1 MEKISTSLDLV
12 DSANTRYG
20 SARVR
25 ARPEGRTRSASTPCG
40 CGKTPVISLQTVRRQ
55 RRGYV
60 TGFVSSGERKV
71 PVVSTRL
78 SWRDIL
84 GGWKVRWDIGRS
96 HYAVLPGLY
105 AVGSPGTDSPVMVTA
120 NYKLTFD
127 KLRRE
132 LGSID
137 AWILVLDT
145 KGVNVWC
152 AAGKGTFGTRE
163 LEQRIMAVKLQ
174 DVVSHR
180 TLILPQL
187 GATGVSAWEVKRDS
201 GWQVKYGPVRARDI
215 RAFLSSGLR
224 KNNEMRRI
232 LFPLTERMAI
242 APTELVQ
249 SWPLLL
255 GIAVVSA
262 LLGLP
267 LDAGYMGRLLGVGLP
282 LLGAVAVGTLLLPAL
297 LPYVPFR
304 AFSLKGALLG
314 ALWGIAVSLVV
325 RASLPGAA
333 ALTLMAMPIAA
344 FLSMNFTGSST
355 FTSQPGA
362 ALEVKRGLIP
372 MISSLTIGLGLAV
385 VTRILPL

>member
-1 MEKISTSLDLV
+1 VPGEGIERRAQVEKPSASRYSA
-12 DSANTRYG
+12 DSA
-20 SARVR
+20 A
-25 ARPEGRTRSASTPCG
+25 CG
-40 CGKTPVISLQTVRRQ
+40 CGKTPVISLQAIPRQ
-55 RRGYV
+55 RREYV
-60 TGFVSSGERKV
+60 TGFVTSRERKV

-78 SWRDIL
+78 SWRDVM

-96 HYAVLPGLY
+96 RYAVLPGLY
-105 AVGSPGTDSPVMVTA
+105 AVGSPGSDSPVLVTA

-132 LGSID
+132 LVGID

-163 LEQRIMAVKLQ
+163 LEQRILAVKLQ
-174 DVVSHR
+174 EVVSHR
-180 TLILPQL
+180 ILILPQL
-187 GATGVSAWEVKRDS
+187 GATGVSAHEVKRDS

-215 RAFLSSGLR
+215 RAFLSNGL
-224 KNNEMRRI
+224 KKSDTMRRV
-232 LFPLTERMAI
+232 LFPLSERMAI

-249 SWPLLL
+249 SWPILL
-255 GIAVVSA
+255 GIVAASA

-267 LDAGYMGRLLGVGLP
+267 FDAGYVGRLLTAGLP
-282 LLGAVAVGTLLLPAL
+282 LLGAVGVGTLLFPAL

-314 ALWGIAVSLVV
+314 ALWGIAVSFVV
-325 RASLPGAA
+325 RTSLPGAV
-333 ALTLMAMPIAA
+333 ALTLVAMPIVA

-372 MISSLTIGLGLAV
+372 MISSLAIGLGLTV

>member
-1 MEKISTSLDLV
+1 MEKTSTSRDPA
-12 DSANTRYG
+12 DSA
-20 SARVR
+20 S
-25 ARPEGRTRSASTPCG
+25 RPPVTCG
-40 CGKTPVISLQTVRRQ
+40 CGKTRVISLQAVRRQ
-55 RRGYV
+55 RREYV
-60 TGFVSSGERKV
+60 IGFVDSGERKV

-78 SWRDIL
+78 SWRDVL

-105 AVGSPGTDSPVMVTA
+105 AVGSPGNDSPVLVTA

-132 LGSID
+132 LGGID

-163 LEQRIMAVKLQ
+163 LEQRIIAVKLQ

-180 TLILPQL
+180 MLVLPQL
-187 GATGVSAWEVKRDS
+187 GATGVSAHEVKRDS

-215 RAFLSSGLR
+215 RAYLANGLK

-232 LFPLTERMAI
+232 RFPLTERLAI
-242 APTELVQ
+242 APTEVVQ
-249 SWPLLL
+249 SWPVLLS
-255 GIAVVSA
+255 IAAASA

-267 LDAGYMGRLLGVGLP
+267 LDAGFVGRLLGLGLP
-282 LLGAVAVGTLLLPAL
+282 LLGAVAVGTLLFPAL

-314 ALWGIAVSLVV
+314 GLWGIAVSFVV

-344 FLSMNFTGSST
+344 FLSMNFTGAST

-385 VTRILPL
+385 VTRVLPL

>member
-1 MEKISTSLDLV
+1 MEGNVTF
-12 DSANTRYG
+12 G
-20 SARVR
+20 SATAPMVDLTDAGR
-25 ARPEGRTRSASTPCG
+25 ARKPWITGTVRTR
-40 CGKTPVISLQTVRRQ
+40 
-55 RRGYV
+55 
-60 TGFVSSGERKV
+60 ERAV
-71 PVVSTRL
+71 PLVSTRL
-78 SWRDIL
+78 SRRDSW
-84 GGWKVRWDIGRS
+84 GGVKVRWNIGRD
-96 HYAVLPGLY
+96 HYSVLPCLY
-105 AVGSPGTDSPVMVTA
+105 AAGAPTAESPVLVSA
-120 NYKLTFD
+120 NYKLSFD
-127 KLRRE
+127 TLRRSLVE
-132 LGSID
+132 ID

-163 LEQRIMAVKLQ
+163 LEQRIIAVKLQ

-180 TLILPQL
+180 MLVLPQL
-187 GATGVSAWEVKRDS
+187 GATGVSAHEVKRDS

-215 RAFLSSGLR
+215 RAYLANGLK

-232 LFPLTERMAI
+232 RFPLTERLAI
-242 APTELVQ
+242 APTEVVQ
-249 SWPLLL
+249 SWPVLLS
-255 GIAVVSA
+255 IAAASA

-267 LDAGYMGRLLGVGLP
+267 LDAGFVGRLLGLGLP
-282 LLGAVAVGTLLLPAL
+282 LLGAVAVGTLLFPAL

-314 ALWGIAVSLVV
+314 GLWGIAVSFVV

-344 FLSMNFTGSST
+344 FLSMNFTGAST

-385 VTRILPL
+385 VTRVLPL